1 MNEKTRRYMVAAGVI
16 KGPYPTKKKRFEA
29 LKLQIT
35 KEYRRVSNECID
47 DRQTGS

>member
-1 MNEKTRRYMVAAGVI
+1 MNEKTRRYLVAGGVI

-35 KEYRRVSNECID
+35 REYRRVLDECID
-47 DRQTGS
+47 NRQTGS